1 MSEGTQRRLLGYVL
15 SGARS
20 SEASFEPIVDAEYY
34 VREGMLVVIETGPG
48 KRRLL
53 GSIASIE
60 AHHELL
66 EPGSLWSE
74 SIRQKQLP
82 PLQAARR
89 YMVARTTIYGEI
101 RSDGLGTVDKPPEPG
116 APVYEAVPQ
125 DLQPLYGY
133 LPGKTLPPEIIEIG
147 KLYGYT
153 DRETDKKNMLP
164 VSLNLEKLPMHF
176 AVLGVTGSG
185 KSNTMGVIIERLG
198 KKDGV
203 KIGSFEARTV
213 PVIVFDANGDYLDY
227 YKRPHLVHSYHVVRL
242 VFSHAMK
249 APRDKPSE
257 LRELRIDLNTFRGAA
272 SELAE
277 AIYAAV
283 RGGSL
288 EGLELQLDHLT
299 RILSALEEADSGSTG
314 VLHDIYYRC
323 PAPGG
328 KGVDLNQAFRS
339 KDCVEKIVKL
349 ADEIE
354 GHRATKAAVAR
365 TIRSFHDLVA
375 NRYDILAAPNTFR
388 VDGAFIDRMTDPRR
402 PMLVI
407 VDFSPDGAPGV
418 ELRLKQFIVYYFS
431 RLLLS
436 KFTEYKTSRES
447 ETRVAM
453 VVIEE
458 AQNYIPNQREYPIGF
473 SVARRYLALA
483 ATQGRKFGLS
493 LALVTQRPG
502 FVDPVALSM
511 MNTFIIHRVASGDT
525 RFVQIATGGLP
536 RYIAAR
542 LPLLETGVAV
552 ITGQMSPF
560 PYPVLARIDRRASH
574 EAGSL

>member
-1 MSEGTQRRLLGYVL
+1 MGEAPSRRLLGYIL

-20 SEASFEPIVDAEYY
+20 TEASFEPVADSEGY

-48 KRRLL
+48 KRLLL
-53 GSIASIE
+53 GSISMIE

-74 SIRQKQLP
+74 SIRQRQLP
-82 PLQAARR
+82 PLQTARR
-89 YMVARTTIYGEI
+89 YLVARVTIYGEV
-101 RSDGLGTVDKPPEPG
+101 RSNGLGTVDKPPEPG
-116 APVYEAVPQ
+116 APVYEATPS

-133 LPGKTLPPEIIEIG
+133 LPGKMLPSNIIEIG
-147 KLYGYT
+147 RLYGYT
-153 DRETDKKNMLP
+153 DSSNPLP
-164 VSLNLEKLPMHF
+164 ASLDLEKLPMHF

-185 KSNTMGVIIERLG
+185 KSNTMGVIIENLG

-203 KIGSFEARTV
+203 RIGSFEAKTI

-227 YKRPHLVHSYHVVRL
+227 YNKPTLVPSYYVVRL
-242 VFSHAMK
+242 VFSHAAK
-249 APRDKPSE
+249 TPANGAAALK
-257 LRELRIDLNTFRGAA
+257 ELRIDLNTFRGAA

-283 RGGSL
+283 RGGGL

-299 RILSALEEADSGSTG
+299 RILSMLEDASDKSQGMLRE
-314 VLHDIYYRC
+314 LHQLC

-328 KGVDLNQAFRS
+328 GVDLNAAFRLR
-339 KDCVEKIVKL
+339 DCVEKICELV
-349 ADEIE
+349 EETE

-365 TIRSFHDLVA
+365 TLRSFHELVA
-375 NRYDILAAPNTFR
+375 HRYDILAIPNAFR
-388 VDGAFIDRMTDPRR
+388 VDTAFIDQVTEPRK
-402 PMLVI
+402 PLLVI

-431 RLLLS
+431 RLILNR
-436 KFTEYKTSRES
+436 FTEYKTEGRL
-447 ETRVAM
+447 RVAM
-453 VVIEE
+453 LVIEE

-483 ATQGRKFGLS
+483 ATQGRKFGLG

-502 FVDPVALSM
+502 FVDPVVLSM

-536 RYIAAR
+536 RHIASR
-542 LPLLETGVAV
+542 LPLLETGTAV

-560 PYPVLARIDRRASH
+560 PYPILAKIDRRASH
-574 EAGSL
+574 AAGSL